1 MNKHSKYGH
10 QTYLF
15 SNLNLKVIAKGLR
28 FSTRAMLTLNIT
40 LVCVMLTE
48 HPSCGGWLVGRQT
61 GREILPISGSVAAD
75 CRHQFL
81 GATHPAFCVTKKTGS
96 SCVPLVIHCNDA
108 VNWKMMLLRDLD
120 LCGFSCTHAS
130 ARTVH
135 SHDS

>member
-81 GATHPAFCVTKKTGS
+81 GATHPAFCVHQENWELMCPVGH
-96 SCVPLVIHCNDA
+96 PLQ
-108 VNWKMMLLRDLD
+108 
-120 LCGFSCTHAS
+120 
-130 ARTVH
+130 
-135 SHDS
+135 